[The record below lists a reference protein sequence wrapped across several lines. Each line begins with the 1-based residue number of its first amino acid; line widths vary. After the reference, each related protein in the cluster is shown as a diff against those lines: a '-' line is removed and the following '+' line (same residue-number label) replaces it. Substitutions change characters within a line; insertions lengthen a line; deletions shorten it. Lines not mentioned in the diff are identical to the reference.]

1 MGFVVPTSEG
11 NGVIA
16 GSFSSY
22 KYPTRAPEGTTLLR
36 VFVGGARAPEMV
48 ELEESELIRRV
59 AEETRKLLA
68 IRGEPMMVDVARFPN
83 AMPQYYLGR
92 LDWRKRLQD
101 ALDAQ
106 PGLALAG
113 SALDGVGLPACVKS
127 GYDAVDKLVKDWD
140 ARR

>member
-1 MGFVVPTSEG
+1 
-11 NGVIA
+11 
-16 GSFSSY
+16 
-22 KYPTRAPEGTTLLR
+22 
-36 VFVGGARAPEMV
+36 
-48 ELEESELIRRV
+48 
-59 AEETRKLLA
+59 
-68 IRGEPMMVDVARFPN
+68 MVDVARFPN